1 MKINNPFISFISKL
15 NEKDI
20 DHFTSD
26 IGLYLRRKLDKPY
39 KLIAHKVTGVNII
52 NKVTDTNQTD
62 EDYFTNLDINK
73 IPLSSY
79 NLDAKKHNIIV
90 ERYPNMVKN
99 IPRNIK
105 RYKERILL

>member
-62 EDYFTNLDINK
+62 EDYFANLDINK

-90 ERYPNMVKN
+90 ERYSKHG
-99 IPRNIK
+99 K
-105 RYKERILL
+105 KYTKEYKKI